1 LPLRSTWSTA
11 SRSSPSSA
19 SADCADYIHSREDSK
34 VNDTVLAKL
43 DRRDLNVIVQVRML
57 GGGFD
62 RPYLSVAAVF
72 SIFATLTPFV
82 QFVGWIMRVI
92 KQGVP
97 GDSLNVGSVVFHAG
111 ANTVKAWDD
120 LKDFAEADQE
130 WFKLLTEQVPVGDE
144 AQREVDPTDEMDR
157 ERDEEA
163 VTITEPGTVTL
174 EELPLLSDQPD
185 TALKTAVGR
194 PNCSRPSW

>member
-1 LPLRSTWSTA
+1 
-11 SRSSPSSA
+11 
-19 SADCADYIHSREDSK
+19 
-34 VNDTVLAKL
+34 
-43 DRRDLNVIVQVRML
+43 
-57 GGGFD
+57 
-62 RPYLSVAAVF
+62 
-72 SIFATLTPFV
+72 
-82 QFVGWIMRVI
+82 
-92 KQGVP
+92 
-97 GDSLNVGSVVFHAG
+97 VFHAG

-120 LKDFAEADQE
+120 FKDFAEADQE

-163 VTITEPGTVTL
+163 VTITEPDTVTL

-194 PNCSRPSW
+194 PNCSRPSR